1 MIIITNMSR
10 SIMLNLEERKNIKRH
25 NTICKKILTKL
36 VQNYHNTKDKT
47 YFLIAIDNII
57 CFIYCLS
64 KILDKVIVI

>member
-1 MIIITNMSR
+1 MSR

-25 NTICKKILTKL
+25 NTMCKKILTKL

-57 CFIYCLS
+57 DS
-64 KILDKVIVI
+64 KILLNLLLSYYLDYI